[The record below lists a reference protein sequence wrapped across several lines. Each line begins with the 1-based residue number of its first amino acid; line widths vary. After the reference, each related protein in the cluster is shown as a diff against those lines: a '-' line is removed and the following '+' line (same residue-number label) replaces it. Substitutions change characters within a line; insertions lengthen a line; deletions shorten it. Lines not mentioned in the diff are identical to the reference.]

1 MQKTI
6 RRRNNNVAA
15 TYVENALKRR
25 TIQAFRHLSSSPC
38 THCRK
43 DALRKF
49 LDLKRRLQRMDKMTQ
64 ARARSLPPSLPS
76 AQKVVVAPVVQEP
89 VSRPSSQPPSHPV
102 QVPSEPVQEPSKP
115 NKKRRISESEP
126 PDAKPQQQSKKP
138 RKHDDASAKKLDPQS
153 PKQSSRQSPL
163 DGAPKPSAVQSKGSK
178 QEPLPT
184 KASKAEQSS
193 NTGKP
198 SKSPTVPASKIL
210 RSWPSS
216 VGKPKIKGLSN
227 PSQWC
232 YRRSVLQSLIATPQL
247 FNLLSECH
255 KSCPKQGRCVT
266 CAMRQLLMSYHTSP
280 GGVGSQLTAL
290 DNAIRA
296 TGRSSDPRWAATN
309 QTQEDSHDFLQYL
322 LGTFEN
328 AKGIDKDQFAS
339 LFRIK
344 HKISWVCGDC
354 NKVHTHSDPPGVSL
368 SVPIPDRPTVNLSD
382 CLNTYHREPNVT
394 IRCDK
399 CKKNT
404 KRTRIF
410 QLDNAPDVL
419 PIQLMRFGYGARGP
433 TKNKK
438 HIDFPEEL
446 DLSPWAVDKDKLSKY
461 RLQAIV
467 AHSGSLKFGHYIA
480 YVRGADGIKE
490 ISDSSVSNSN
500 AKEWRRPT
508 SGFNPYILVYVKQ

>member
-1 MQKTI
+1 MQTTI

-25 TIQAFRHLSSSPC
+25 AIQAFRCLSSSSC

-49 LDLKRRLQRMDKMTQ
+49 LDLKRRLQIMEHVTQ

-76 AQKVVVAPVVQEP
+76 AQKVIVAPVTQQAA
-89 VSRPSSQPPSHPV
+89 SRSSSQPPSR
-102 QVPSEPVQEPSKP
+102 PVQEPSKLS
-115 NKKRRISESEP
+115 KKRRLSESEP
-126 PDAKPQQQSKKP
+126 PEANSQQSKKS
-138 RKHDDASAKKLDPQS
+138 RKHEEAS
-153 PKQSSRQSPL
+153 PKKPESQVSKQPSHQSPL
-163 DGAPKPSAVQSKGSK
+163 DGAAKPSTARSKGSK
-178 QEPLPT
+178 QEPTST
-184 KASKAEQSS
+184 KTLKGEQSS

-198 SKSPTVPASKIL
+198 SKSPAASTSKIS

-216 VGKPKIKGLSN
+216 VGKPNIKGLSN

-232 YRRSVLQSLIATPQL
+232 YRRSVLQSLISTPQL
-247 FNLLSECH
+247 FNLLNDCH
-255 KSCPKQGRCVT
+255 NSCPKQGRCVT
-266 CAMRQLLMSYHTSP
+266 CAMRQLLISYHTSP
-280 GGVGSQLTAL
+280 GGVGSQLGAL
-290 DNAIRA
+290 DSAIRA
-296 TGRSSDPRWAATN
+296 TGRSSDPRWSAIG

-322 LGTFEN
+322 LNTFEK

-344 HKISWVCGDC
+344 HKISWACSDC
-354 NKVHTHSDPPGVSL
+354 KKTHTHSDPPSVSL
-368 SVPIPDRPTVNLSD
+368 SVPIPDRPSVSLAD

-410 QLDNAPDVL
+410 QIDNIPEVL
-419 PIQLMRFGYGARGP
+419 PIQLMRFGFGARGP

-438 HIDFPEEL
+438 HVDFPEEL
-446 DLSPWAVDKDKLSKY
+446 DLSPWVVDKSKASKY

-490 ISDSSVSNSN
+490 ISDSSVTNSN

-508 SGFNPYILVYVKQ
+508 SGFNPYILVYIKQ

>member
-1 MQKTI
+1 
-6 RRRNNNVAA
+6 
-15 TYVENALKRR
+15 LK
-25 TIQAFRHLSSSPC
+25 SS
-38 THCRK
+38 
-43 DALRKF
+43 
-49 LDLKRRLQRMDKMTQ
+49 
-64 ARARSLPPSLPS
+64 
-76 AQKVVVAPVVQEP
+76 
-89 VSRPSSQPPSHPV
+89 
-102 QVPSEPVQEPSKP
+102 
-115 NKKRRISESEP
+115 KKRRISESEP
-126 PDAKPQQQSKKP
+126 PDATPQQQSKKA
-138 RKHDDASAKKLDPQS
+138 RKQEEASSKKPELQHQ
-153 PKQSSRQSPL
+153 KQSSRQSPL
-163 DGAPKPSAVQSKGSK
+163 DGAPKSSTVQTKGSK
-178 QEPLPT
+178 KEPVSL
-184 KASKAEQSS
+184 KVSKGEQSS
-193 NTGKP
+193 TTGKP
-198 SKSPTVPASKIL
+198 PKSPTVSASKISK
-210 RSWPSS
+210 SWPSS
-216 VGKPKIKGLSN
+216 VGKPKVKGLSN

-232 YRRSVLQSLIATPQL
+232 YRRSLLQSLIAIPQL
-247 FNLLSECH
+247 FNLLDECH

-266 CAMRQLLMSYHTSP
+266 CAMRQLLISYHTSP
-280 GGVGSQLTAL
+280 GGVGNHLTAL
-290 DNAIRA
+290 DNAIKA
-296 TGRSSDPRWAATN
+296 TGRSSDPRWIATS

-322 LGTFEN
+322 LGTFEK

-354 NKVHTHSDPPGVSL
+354 KKVHTHSDPPGVSL
-368 SVPIPDRPTVNLSD
+368 SVPIPDRPSVNLAD

-446 DLSPWAVDKDKLSKY
+446 DLSPWAVDKNKPSKY

-480 YVRGADGIKE
+480 YVRSADGIKE
-490 ISDSSVSNSN
+490 ISDSSVTNSN

>member
-25 TIQAFRHLSSSPC
+25 TIQAFRQLSSAPC
-38 THCRK
+38 VHCRQ

-49 LDLKRRLQRMDKMTQ
+49 MDLKRRLQIMDHVNQ
-64 ARARSLPPSLPS
+64 ARARSLPPSLSS
-76 AQKVVVAPVVQEP
+76 ARKVVVAPVSQQP
-89 VSRPSSQPPSHPV
+89 VSRPSSQPPSR
-102 QVPSEPVQEPSKP
+102 PVQEPSKLD
-115 NKKRRISESEP
+115 KKRRRSESEP
-126 PDAKPQQQSKKP
+126 PEAGSQQQSKKP
-138 RKHDDASAKKLDPQS
+138 RKHEEASSKKPESQVS
-153 PKQSSRQSPL
+153 KQSSRQSPL
-163 DGAPKPSAVQSKGSK
+163 DGAAKPSTAQSKGSK
-178 QEPLPT
+178 QGPTSTKPLKGEKP
-184 KASKAEQSS
+184 SS
-193 NTGKP
+193 TGKP
-198 SKSPTVPASKIL
+198 LKSPTASASNLSK
-210 RSWPSS
+210 SWPSS

-247 FNLLSECH
+247 FNLLDQCH
-255 KSCPKQGRCVT
+255 RSCPKQGRCVT
-266 CAMRQLLMSYHTSP
+266 CAMRQLLISYHTSA
-280 GGVGSQLTAL
+280 GGVGSQLGAL
-290 DNAIRA
+290 DGAIRA
-296 TGRSSDPRWAATN
+296 TGRSSDPRWSAIS

-322 LGTFEN
+322 LNTFEK

-354 NKVHTHSDPPGVSL
+354 KKTHTHSDPPSVSL
-368 SVPIPDRPTVNLSD
+368 SVPIPDRPSVSLAD

-404 KRTRIF
+404 KRTRVF
-410 QLDNAPDVL
+410 QVDNAPEVL
-419 PIQLMRFGYGARGP
+419 PIQLMRFGFGARGP

-438 HIDFPEEL
+438 HVDFPEEL
-446 DLSPWAVDKDKLSKY
+446 DLSPWVVDKSKPSKY

-490 ISDSSVSNSN
+490 ISDSSVTNSN

-508 SGFNPYILVYVKQ
+508 SGFNPYILVYIKQ

>member
-25 TIQAFRHLSSSPC
+25 TIQAFRNLSSSPC
-38 THCRK
+38 AHCRK

-49 LDLKRRLQRMDKMTQ
+49 LDLKRRLQKMDRITQ

-76 AQKVVVAPVVQEP
+76 TRKAIVTPVIQQP
-89 VSRPSSQPPSHPV
+89 VSRQLSQPPS
-102 QVPSEPVQEPSKP
+102 QPVQEPSKLS
-115 NKKRRISESEP
+115 KKRRISESEP

-138 RKHDDASAKKLDPQS
+138 RKHEEESSKKPEVQS
-153 PKQSSRQSPL
+153 QKQSGRQSPL
-163 DGAPKPSAVQSKGSK
+163 DGAPKPGAQSKGSK
-178 QEPLPT
+178 QEPIST
-184 KASKAEQSS
+184 KPLKGEQSS
-193 NTGKP
+193 STGKP
-198 SKSPTVPASKIL
+198 LKSPTAPASNISK
-210 RSWPSS
+210 SWPSS

-232 YRRSVLQSLIATPQL
+232 YRRSVLQSLIATPHL
-247 FNLLSECH
+247 FNLLDECH

-266 CAMRQLLMSYHTSP
+266 CAMRQLLLSYHTSP
-280 GGVGSQLTAL
+280 GGVGTQLAAL
-290 DNAIRA
+290 DSAIRA
-296 TGRSSDPRWAATN
+296 TGRSSDPRWSATG

-322 LGTFEN
+322 LNTFEK
-328 AKGIDKDQFAS
+328 AKGVDKDQFAS

-354 NKVHTHSDPPGVSL
+354 KKVHTHSDPASVSL
-368 SVPIPDRPTVNLSD
+368 SVPIPDRPTVNLTD

-410 QLDNAPDVL
+410 QIDNAPDVL

-438 HIDFPEEL
+438 HVDFPEEL
-446 DLSPWAVDKDKLSKY
+446 DLSPWTVDKSKPSKY

-480 YVRGADGIKE
+480 YVKGADGVKE

-508 SGFNPYILVYVKQ
+508 SGFNPYILVYIKQ

>member
-38 THCRK
+38 AHCRK

-49 LDLKRRLQRMDKMTQ
+49 LDLKRRLQRMDTINK

-76 AQKVVVAPVVQEP
+76 ASKITIAPIIQEP
-89 VSRPSSQPPSHPV
+89 VSQPSSQPPSQPV
-102 QVPSEPVQEPSKP
+102 VQEPSKLG
-115 NKKRRISESEP
+115 KKRRISESEP
-126 PDAKPQQQSKKP
+126 PDAKPQQQSKKA
-138 RKHDDASAKKLDPQS
+138 RKHEEASSKEPETEPKKPS
-153 PKQSSRQSPL
+153 GRQSSL
-163 DGAPKPSAVQSKGSK
+163 DGAPKSNTAQSKGSK
-178 QEPLPT
+178 QEPVST
-184 KASKAEQSS
+184 KVSKGEQSS
-193 NTGKP
+193 TTGKP
-198 SKSPTVPASKIL
+198 PKSPTVSASKISK
-210 RSWPSS
+210 SWPSS

-232 YRRSVLQSLIATPQL
+232 YRRSLLQSLIAIPQL
-247 FNLLSECH
+247 FNLLDECH

-266 CAMRQLLMSYHTSP
+266 CAMRQLLISYHTSP
-280 GGVGSQLTAL
+280 GGVGNHLTAL

-296 TGRSSDPRWAATN
+296 TGRSSDPRWIATS

-322 LGTFEN
+322 LGTFEK
-328 AKGIDKDQFAS
+328 AKGVDKDQFAS

-354 NKVHTHSDPPGVSL
+354 KKVHTHSDPPGVSL
-368 SVPIPDRPTVNLSD
+368 SVPIPDRPSVNLAD

-410 QLDNAPDVL
+410 Q
-419 PIQLMRFGYGARGP
+419 
-433 TKNKK
+433 
-438 HIDFPEEL
+438 
-446 DLSPWAVDKDKLSKY
+446 
-461 RLQAIV
+461 
-467 AHSGSLKFGHYIA
+467 
-480 YVRGADGIKE
+480 
-490 ISDSSVSNSN
+490 
-500 AKEWRRPT
+500 
-508 SGFNPYILVYVKQ
+508 